1 MTLFVSD
8 LTLNGIELETLD
20 EMKLLGSTVRSDL
33 SWNQMI
39 MRAYKKLWILMRLK
53 SQGAS
58 SFFFC
63 FNLFFIL

>member
-58 SFFFC
+58 SFFC
-63 FNLFFIL
+63 FF